1 MKCNRSPWICFQS
14 WKLIFS
20 SHFCKFSN
28 TQCYF
33 HCFFL
38 SVADNLG
45 FSNCSNNL
53 EALLCKNTFLYYKS
67 SLWIVKCITKGR
79 ELVPHTLLGLFSW
92 QKITTGSFVRH
103 GKKTYLPDTGNTVKA
118 ALAGQIGTGF
128 SALFPAGAGL
138 LTSRL
143 SLLQGSQPLKC
154 FICKP
159 LSSPQHRKAPQMLLI
174 GTAGTENIACPR
186 CLPTHLL
193 QLCSQKFWG
202 ISEICTLRIR
212 LLSCLTQKS
221 SWNVA
226 ASCLNSFSEVRF
238 SSFYAKAAY
247 NKEEKTA
254 EFRKALF
261 W

>member
-1 MKCNRSPWICFQS
+1 MHYKGEGVSPSYIAWAV
-14 WKLIFS
+14 L
-20 SHFCKFSN
+20 
-28 TQCYF
+28 
-33 HCFFL
+33 L
-38 SVADNLG
+38 AE
-45 FSNCSNNL
+45 NNHWQ
-53 EALLCKNTFLYYKS
+53 LCKTWKKDLSPRYWKHS
-67 SLWIVKCITKGR
+67 QSCL
-79 ELVPHTLLGLFSW
+79 SW
-92 QKITTGSFVRH
+92 ANRH
-103 GKKTYLPDTGNTVKA
+103 C
-118 ALAGQIGTGF
+118 F

-154 FICKP
+154 FICKL

-174 GTAGTENIACPR
+174 GTAGTDNIACPR

-193 QLCSQKFWG
+193 QLCSQMFWG

-238 SSFYAKAAY
+238 SSFHAKAAY

-254 EFRKALF
+254 KFRKALF
-261 W
+261 